1 MAMLMIAPVMLLTPV
16 RAETVPDAWTVMF
29 YVDGDNNVESYA
41 LRDMEELKA
50 TGSDEDVNIVVLL
63 DTLSG
68 PADLLYVNQ
77 GSTTTLAPWG
87 EVAMDDPATLT
98 RFIGDAATL
107 YPAEKYALVVWDHGG
122 AWLGICWDDT
132 SGTNAR
138 LTMPELRSGIA
149 NAGVPFETIVLN
161 ACVMAQAEVAYTL
174 NGLCDYTVVSQLNM
188 YALGFPYTVC
198 MDDLKAD
205 AAMDGRTL
213 ALTWSADYVAYYQS
227 IGYSDVTIS
236 VLDMAYVQG
245 LTDAVKAFSAAAI
258 PTTVGNYRTYRTLR
272 TSVES
277 EYNQADLESLMAAI
291 SASSVLPSTVKAAA
305 AGVVSAV
312 NSAVIYEWHTS
323 DVSGM
328 NGMGIY
334 WPMKSVTY
342 YWGATLEGYYR
353 AMDFASASGWAD
365 FLDAFYAA
373 K

>member
-29 YVDGDNNVESYA
+29 YMDGDNNVESYA

-50 TGSDEDVNIVVLL
+50 TGSDANVNIVVLL
-63 DTLSG
+63 DTLEG

-77 GSTTTLAPWG
+77 GSTTTLAAWG

-98 RFIGDAATL
+98 RFITDAATL

-132 SGTNAR
+132 SGTSAR

-174 NGLCDYTVVSQLNM
+174 NGLCDYTVVSQMNM
-188 YALGFPYTVC
+188 YALGFPYTDC

-236 VLDMAYVQG
+236 VVDMAYVGG
-245 LTDAVKAFSAAAI
+245 LTAAVKAFSAAAM
-258 PTTVGNYRTYRTLR
+258 PTTAAYYKVYKFLR
-272 TSVES
+272 MDAEE
-277 EYNQADLESLMAAI
+277 EYNQADLEGLMTAIAAD
-291 SASSVLPSTVKAAA
+291 AEVPSTVRSAAA
-305 AGVVSAV
+305 QVVTAV
-312 NSAVIYEWHTS
+312 DSAVIYEWHTS
-323 DVSGM
+323 DVEGM
-328 NGMGIY
+328 TGMGIY
-334 WPMKSVTY
+334 WPMKSITY
-342 YWGATLEGYYR
+342 YWGSTLEGYYR
-353 AMDFASASGWAD
+353 AMDWASASGWAD

>member
-1 MAMLMIAPVMLLTPV
+1 MAMLMIAPVLLLTPV
-16 RAETVPDAWTVMF
+16 KAETVPDAWTVMF

-77 GSTTTLAPWG
+77 GSTTTLAAWG

-98 RFIGDAATL
+98 RFIGDAKTL
-107 YPAEKYALVVWDHGG
+107 YPAENYALVVWDHGG

-132 SGTNAR
+132 SGASAR

-149 NAGVPFETIVLN
+149 NAGVAFDTVVLN

-174 NGLCDYTVVSQLNM
+174 TGLCDYLVFSQMNM
-188 YALGFPYTVC
+188 YALGFPYTDC
-198 MDDLKAD
+198 MDDLKANN
-205 AAMDGRTL
+205 AMDGRTL

-236 VLDMAYVQG
+236 VCDMAYVQG
-245 LTDAVKAFSAAAI
+245 LADAAKAFSTAAI
-258 PTTVGNYRTYRTLR
+258 PTTAANYRAYKTLR
-272 TSVES
+272 MDTES
-277 EYNQADLESLMAAI
+277 EYNQVDMVGLMSAIAA
-291 SASSVLPSTVKAAA
+291 SALPTTVKTAAA
-305 AGVVSAV
+305 AVTSATD
-312 NSAVIYEWHTS
+312 AAIIYEWHT
-323 DVSGM
+323 DDITGM
-328 NGMGIY
+328 NGMGVY
-334 WPMKSVTY
+334 WPMKSITY
-342 YWGATLEGYYR
+342 YWGATFETNYR
-353 AMDFASASGWAD
+353 AMGWASASGWAD